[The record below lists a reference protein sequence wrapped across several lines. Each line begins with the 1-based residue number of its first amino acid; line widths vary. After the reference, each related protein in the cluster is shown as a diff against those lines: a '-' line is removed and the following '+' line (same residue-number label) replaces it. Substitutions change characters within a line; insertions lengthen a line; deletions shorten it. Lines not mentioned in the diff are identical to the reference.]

1 MLFRSTLYLFAFL
14 LPFEDIIGRV
24 GLGFFGGVKLLGA
37 LIAVALTLKVLADIG
52 SFRAL
57 KKNILTPISLSFF
70 LFIVWSLI
78 SVFWAPNSAWALTKV
93 STYLGLFTV
102 MQSVGLLN
110 RGAVKRMWEL
120 LLVGVALSVL
130 LGFILPPP
138 NEMIAASGRFTSGGQ
153 DPNDFANLIVVVLSV
168 VFHGILPFRSEIRN
182 RLRRF
187 VLLSSVSVS
196 VAGGLLS
203 LSRTALINLLVFVLA
218 TVWLRRSVKSGFIL
232 VMVMALV
239 SIFVLQFSDFT
250 ERAVQR
256 YTTLQELHQEQTW
269 AGRIDIWQA
278 AVTVFTERPLT
289 GVGTGNFAFVS
300 PNYSYYAALIAA
312 IREDGGGGVAHNI
325 FLSVLAETG
334 IIGFLFWMALLLS
347 AYALAR
353 RLIKRGENLGYGLLV
368 GLITYTI
375 AGLTLTWEYVK
386 IPYLIFGSLLALD
399 VRGRKRVDMASS
411 NHFQL

>member
-399 VRGRKRVDMASS
+399 VRCKR
-411 NHFQL
+411 